1 MKQMSKDELDHIDQE
16 LKEEVIRA
24 RLKIEELQ
32 KTKKVVKQIHDNA
45 CSLLGVKSAAEPP
58 SPPDTNIEVK
68 DNGHGEEDGEKR
80 AVLHAEKQT
89 AVESNWTGTM

>member
-45 CSLLGVKSAAEPP
+45 CALLGVKIAAEPP
-58 SPPDTNIEVK
+58 SSPDTNIEVK
-68 DNGHGEEDGEKR
+68 DNGQGDGDKGS
-80 AVLHAEKQT
+80 VLHAEKQT
-89 AVESNWTGTM
+89 AVESNWSGTM